1 MFDQLGNGPDA
12 GAQVG
17 ERQHLCLVKYNDALG
32 DIVEFPALRGTAGEE
47 RFKKLHR
54 CGHDHRHVPGL
65 GGTSQAGG
73 FRRGFLI
80 RVIEYAGV
88 VLQNTV
94 RPQDLAEFLSGLLDD
109 GGVRDHID
117 YTGKSLGFGLGQS
130 KGQRGHGLSSA
141 SWNGQRVE
149 ARGTA
154 LSLLDAL
161 L

>member
-17 ERQHLCLVKYNDALG
+17 ERQHLCFIKDNNALRDVVKLSALG
-32 DIVEFPALRGTAGEE
+32 GAAGEE

-65 GGTSQAGG
+65 GGPGRAGG
-73 FRRGFLI
+73 LRSGLLVH
-80 RVIEYAGV
+80 VIQYARV

-130 KGQRGHGLSSA
+130 KGQRGHGLASA
-141 SWNGQRVE
+141 GRDGQGKE
-149 ARGTA
+149 ARCLP
-154 LSLLDAL
+154 LSLLDATR
-161 L
+161 